1 MSEPDAGSGTLP
13 LLRAILPV
21 VLTVATGGGAI
32 LGGLV
37 SADLL
42 TQIITA
48 VAGTIGGSS
57 IVKHLL
63 TKVINAGRIEWRKLP
78 PWSKNLIPIALGIA
92 LAITT
97 GQEITDTL
105 PIGSLDDGAIIG
117 ALASFIYKIIKPSKP
132 TDG

>member
-1 MSEPDAGSGTLP
+1 M
-13 LLRAILPV
+13 
-21 VLTVATGGGAI
+21 
-32 LGGLV
+32 

>member
-1 MSEPDAGSGTLP
+1 MP